1 MPNLQIHRM
10 IHVFFFIIIKFYNK
24 ITIILKHQ
32 RINEEIVEE
41 LLQSDGIKHLSDV
54 TSLKLIIY

>member
-1 MPNLQIHRM
+1 M
-10 IHVFFFIIIKFYNK
+10 
-24 ITIILKHQ
+24 KHQ